1 MEFSGCAGARPVDN
15 FGGYSGGETPLPI
28 PNREVKPASA
38 DGTRRATSRE
48 SRTPP
53 IIDVRSELEGR
64 HVRPSLFKVPGC
76 VGESSSRSSR
86 ASPLSAE
93 RNSPV
98 RASSSSG
105 RSARTARR
113 ASVRSSRSSAKPPSG
128 WVAMLLDSM
137 KARDLQRDP
146 RILVHSIV
154 TQPDGGFAEGEYKVR
169 GSALEVTDPGLVERV
184 AQAIDDDLPWHP
196 EPGKFHL
203 FRVDVEDVT
212 FIRWEGENNQ
222 YMTRWPEGREQVR
235 RGTSA
240 TSVGAPEPHSEF
252 LD

>member
-1 MEFSGCAGARPVDN
+1 MRWGEFEQEQPRFAAVGREKLAGPGVVLVGTVR
-15 FGGYSGGETPLPI
+15 
-28 PNREVKPASA
+28 K
-38 DGTRRATSRE
+38 DG
-48 SRTPP
+48 
-53 IIDVRSELEGR
+53 
-64 HVRPSLFKVPGC
+64 
-76 VGESSSRSSR
+76 
-86 ASPLSAE
+86 SP
-93 RNSPV
+93 RISPV
-98 RASSSSG
+98 EPFFWEG
-105 RSARTARR
+105 DL
-113 ASVRSSRSSAKPPSG
+113 
-128 WVAMLLDSM
+128 WLAMLLDSM